1 MTLEISMWLIY
12 TGILGRREIH
22 TTACPCTCHHPI
34 QKDLWGSW
42 MSSTTQ
48 VNTEVGR
55 VSFSFFYFQLKG
67 LLKEPPVLF
76 SSSSQ
81 CIKSWAASL
90 HPSFVAE
97 EGQLPPY
104 PFLPEQVSDCR
115 CYICQPSWETDE
127 WNCAP
132 ETWTYNLQ
140 HAIYVA
146 SYLAGALVPG
156 VPEIHLQIDHV
167 MSKMK
172 WKVIV
177 IVDYI
182 IRKQE
187 SECLTNGN
195 TWNTCTKS

>member
-1 MTLEISMWLIY
+1 MYLPSPHPERLVRVMDVFYYSGQHWSWKSQLFLFFIS
-12 TGILGRREIH
+12 
-22 TTACPCTCHHPI
+22 
-34 QKDLWGSW
+34 SW
-42 MSSTTQ
+42 
-48 VNTEVGR
+48 R
-55 VSFSFFYFQLKG
+55 AFSRSPLCCSPAAASASNHG
-67 LLKEPPVLF
+67 
-76 SSSSQ
+76 
-81 CIKSWAASL
+81 AASL

-97 EGQLPPY
+97 EGQLPPH
-104 PFLPEQVSDCR
+104 PFLPEQVSDCC
-115 CYICQPSWETDE
+115 CYICQPPWETDE
-127 WNCAP
+127 WSCAP

>member
-1 MTLEISMWLIY
+1 MTLEISMQP
-12 TGILGRREIH
+12 THTEILGGGEIH
-22 TTACPCTCHHPI
+22 TTACPYTCHHHS
-34 QKDLWGSW
+34 QKDSWGSW
-42 MSSTTQ
+42 TSFVTQ
-48 VNTEVGR
+48 LNTEVGR
-55 VSFSFFYFQLKG
+55 VGFSFFYFQLKG
-67 LLKEPPVLF
+67 LLKESSLLF

-81 CIKSWAASL
+81 RIKSRPASF
-90 HPSFVAE
+90 HPSSVAE

-104 PFLPEQVSDCR
+104 PFLPRQGSDCH
-115 CYICQPSWETDE
+115 CYICQPPWDTGE
-127 WNCAP
+127 WGWAP

-140 HAIYVA
+140 YAIYVT
-146 SYLAGALVPG
+146 SYLAGVLVPG
-156 VPEIHLQIDHV
+156 VPKIHLQIDHV

-187 SECLTNGN
+187 CLTNGN